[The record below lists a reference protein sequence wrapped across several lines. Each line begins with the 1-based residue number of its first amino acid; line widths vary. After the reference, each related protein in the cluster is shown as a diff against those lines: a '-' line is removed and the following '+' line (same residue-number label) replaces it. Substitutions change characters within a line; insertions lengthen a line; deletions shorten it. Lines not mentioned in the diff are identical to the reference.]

1 MRGNGRDIMGSGF
14 LKAAKATRHYVLNW
28 LINQSLKIKIVAFVY
43 SFVILLFLILS
54 FFLIIMMEHVS
65 RERLIE
71 EHATLLNVANLTI
84 NSRQQYMIG
93 TADYY
98 ALDLAIQNMVQS
110 SSLGHPVTEVPEES
124 RLKNPSVI
132 ILSTVFYNAQGEAI
146 HYTAKDTSR
155 TPLNQ
160 GDGEAFLRLASGATS
175 VWEDIDR
182 YSDHFTELD
191 YSPKLC
197 LWRAI
202 RDNNDVHMIGAVA
215 VTVDSRSLLGF
226 DTTANQ
232 LSQNL
237 VIINSKNQLVYNRSG
252 MTLNEED
259 LGLLG
264 QYSFGGSSGHYTVRL
279 SIGKYLVSYQALPS
293 SDFVSLFL
301 CPDTPF
307 SFNIDV
313 IYIYVLV
320 GLLLYI
326 LCLFPLIM
334 LASKVI
340 TKPLVILTKS
350 IQQFA
355 EGDRSVKVQ
364 FKYDDEI
371 GKLGKAFNEMVLD
384 NERLRI
390 SEYELS
396 LKNKDAELALMQTQI
411 NPHFLYNMLN
421 AIQWQAL
428 KSGSKEIADIAYS
441 MAQVFRISLN
451 RGKGIISVR
460 QEKDLVSYYLSLQK
474 YRLGKK
480 IDYRV
485 DFQEGTLDCQIPKLI
500 LQPLAENSIVHG
512 MAKSLP
518 QDLEI
523 DISAR
528 LVEDGK
534 YLRLLLR
541 DNGCGIPAE
550 VLQYL
555 PERTIPPAVDE
566 SKNVQHSSRFAI
578 KNIYDR
584 LRLIYGDDF
593 TFRIEGDG
601 GTAIE
606 IILPVKEIQERRAP
620 HAEVSD
626 H

>member
-1 MRGNGRDIMGSGF
+1 MENRFFKAVSVKRGHI
-14 LKAAKATRHYVLNW
+14 LNR
-28 LINQSLKIKIVAFVY
+28 LMNQSLKIKIVVFVY
-43 SFVILLFLILS
+43 FFVLLLFLVLS
-54 FFLIIMMEHVS
+54 SFLIIMMEHVS
-65 RERLIE
+65 HEQLIE
-71 EHATLLNVANLTI
+71 EHSTLLNVANLTI

-98 ALDLAIQNMVQS
+98 ALDSTIQNMVQAS
-110 SSLGHPVTEVPEES
+110 NFGLPITDVPEET
-124 RLKNPSVI
+124 RFKNPSII
-132 ILSTVFYNAQGEAI
+132 ILGTVFYNSRGEAI
-146 HYTAKDTSR
+146 HYTAKDASR
-155 TPLNQ
+155 TPLSQ
-160 GDGEAFLRLASGATS
+160 GDGEAFLKLAAGATY
-175 VWEDIDR
+175 VWEYIDR
-182 YSDHFTELD
+182 YSDHFMELD

-232 LSQNL
+232 LSENL
-237 VIINSKNQLVYNRSG
+237 VIINSQNQLIYNRSG
-252 MTLNEED
+252 MELTEED
-259 LGLLG
+259 LSLLG
-264 QYSFGGSSGHYTVRL
+264 RYSFEMNSGHYSARL

-293 SDFVSLFL
+293 ADFVSLFL
-301 CPDTPF
+301 YPDALF
-307 SFNIDV
+307 SFGIDV

-320 GLLLYI
+320 GLVLYI
-326 LCLFPLIM
+326 LCLFPLII
-334 LASKVI
+334 LSSKVI
-340 TKPLVILTKS
+340 TKPLMILTKS
-350 IQQFA
+350 IEQFA
-355 EGDRSVKVQ
+355 GGDRSVKVE

-371 GKLGKAFNEMVLD
+371 GKLGQAFNHMVLD

-428 KSGSKEIADIAYS
+428 KSGNKEIADIAYS

-460 QEKDLVSYYLSLQK
+460 QERDLVSYYLSLQR
-474 YRLGKK
+474 YRLGQK
-480 IDYRV
+480 IDYHI
-485 DFQEGTLDCQIPKLI
+485 DFQEDTLDCQIPKLI

-512 MAKSLP
+512 LAKGSP
-518 QDLEI
+518 RSLEI
-523 DISAR
+523 TISAG
-528 LVEDGK
+528 VTEDGN
-534 YLRLLLR
+534 YLRFLIR

-555 PERTIPPAVDE
+555 PDRTIPPAVDD

-584 LRLIYGDDF
+584 LELIYGGGF
-593 TFRIEGDG
+593 TFHISGDD
-601 GTAIE
+601 GTTIE
-606 IILPVKEIQERRAP
+606 IILPIKEIHERREP
-620 HAEVSD
+620 HAEIGD
-626 H
+626 Y

>member
-160 GDGEAFLRLASGATS
+160 GDGEAFLRLASGATY
-175 VWEDIDR
+175 VWEYIDR
-182 YSDHFTELD
+182 YSDHFMELD

-411 NPHFLYNMLN
+411 NPHFLYN
-421 AIQWQAL
+421 
-428 KSGSKEIADIAYS
+428 
-441 MAQVFRISLN
+441 
-451 RGKGIISVR
+451 
-460 QEKDLVSYYLSLQK
+460 
-474 YRLGKK
+474 
-480 IDYRV
+480 
-485 DFQEGTLDCQIPKLI
+485 TLDTIVWLIEGNDPEKAVNMVMSLSEFFRLVLSKGKEYITIQEEEMHIKSYLKIQQVRYRDIMEYEVHIAPELYRYKILKLT
-500 LQPLAENSIVHG
+500 LQPLVENSLYHGIKYKRAKGNIVVTG
-512 MAKSLP
+512 ALSEG
-518 QDLEI
+518 EI
-523 DISAR
+523 HFK
-528 LVEDGK
+528 VEDNGVGMEPEELMNLRSEIMKPCKDTGK
-534 YLRLLLR
+534 GFGLANVNERIRMNFGAQYGMRIDSR
-541 DNGCGIPAE
+541 AGMGTRVEIVIPAVPYDE
-550 VLQYL
+550 VELT
-555 PERTIPPAVDE
+555 ED
-566 SKNVQHSSRFAI
+566 
-578 KNIYDR
+578 
-584 LRLIYGDDF
+584 GD
-593 TFRIEGDG
+593 
-601 GTAIE
+601 
-606 IILPVKEIQERRAP
+606 
-620 HAEVSD
+620 
-626 H
+626 